1 VKNNLK
7 KKRILILLSVLFI
20 LVIPA
25 ILIVLSAT
33 WLGKSWTRPGV
44 EEEVIEHLKPSQI
57 LADKIKYRDQFV
69 VIQGR
74 VVTEDT
80 VCEKKSCPPA
90 DPCCGCENERDLII
104 SDSGESIITQKTG
117 RLALLTPEKKP
128 YCQRETNSCD
138 YNCADWQ
145 LGQIYEVKGIFRA
158 TPPPQGS
165 GLKIYLDYYF
175 EVQEKKSIRNLGII
189 ERTRALIDD
198 IRGFISST
206 STSGYYILH

>member
-1 VKNNLK
+1 MKNNLK
-7 KKRILILLSVLFI
+7 KKRILIILSILFI

-33 WLGKSWTRPGV
+33 WLGRSFIRPEV
-44 EEEVIEHLKPSQI
+44 EEEAAEHLKPSQI

-74 VVTEDT
+74 VVAEDA
-80 VCEKKSCPPA
+80 VCERKSCPPG

-104 SDSGESIITQKTG
+104 GDSGESIITQKTG
-117 RLALLTPEKKP
+117 RLALLTPEKKS
-128 YCQRETNSCD
+128 YCQRKTNSCD
-138 YNCADWQ
+138 YDCADWQ
-145 LGQIYEVKGIFRA
+145 LGQIYEVRGIFRA
-158 TPPPQGS
+158 TPPPPGS

-175 EVQEKKSIRNLGII
+175 EVQEKKSIRSLGII
-189 ERTRALIDD
+189 ERTKSLVDD
-198 IRGFISST
+198 IKSFISST